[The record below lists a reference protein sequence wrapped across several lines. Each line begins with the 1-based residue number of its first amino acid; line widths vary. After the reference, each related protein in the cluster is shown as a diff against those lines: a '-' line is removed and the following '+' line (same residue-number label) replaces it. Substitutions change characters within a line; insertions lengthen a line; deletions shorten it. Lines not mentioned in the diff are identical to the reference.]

1 MVVRS
6 REETAVLVIGYGV
19 AAFIGYVTFSQFPE
33 SSKMAVFQM
42 VLFYVATLIYPPWW
56 TLQHLRTLRRL
67 GLDDKPE
74 LRRHAWAPVI
84 VGGTAF
90 ATALGLLRALL

>member
-6 REETAVLVIGYGV
+6 RGEIAVLGIGCAV
-19 AAFIGYVTFSQFPE
+19 AAFLGYVTFSRV
-33 SSKMAVFQM
+33 STLSAVAVFHL
-42 VLFYVATLIYPPWW
+42 VLFYAATVIYPPWW

-67 GLDDKPE
+67 GLEDTPE
-74 LRRHAWAPVI
+74 LRRHAWGPVI

-90 ATALGLLRALL
+90 AAALGLLRALR